1 MDFGYFPDGY
11 LVRSFPETKDEI
23 YNTFS
28 LFAIE
33 AALVAVWNEKAKLM
47 ATLQ

>member
-33 AALVAVWNEKAKLM
+33 AAHVAVSDKKAKLRV
-47 ATLQ
+47 TLQ